1 MTPFERLHPA
11 LQHHIVNS
19 LGWATLRPIQE
30 QAIEPL
36 LAGEHALIIGPTAGG
51 KTEAAFLPLLSRSLT
66 EGWQGLS
73 LLYVCP
79 IRALLNNLETRLTG
93 YAGFVGRRV
102 ELWHGDVREAARRH
116 IRRTPPDILLTTPE
130 SIEVML
136 VSQQSD
142 PRVLFGSVRAVVVD
156 ELHAFAGDDRGWH
169 LLSVLA
175 RVQHIAGGELQ
186 RVGLSATIGN
196 ASELIEW
203 LVSGGTRPRRV
214 IAPGGPPPA
223 SPDVELDYVG
233 TVANAA
239 KVVAHLHRGDKRLVF
254 VDSRARVEQLAAELR
269 TMGVATFV
277 SHSSLSTD
285 ERHRAEAAFSEGN
298 DCVIVATSTLELGI
312 DVGDL
317 DWVIQIDA
325 PATVSAFLQ
334 RLGRT
339 GRRPGTR
346 RNCLFLALSD
356 DAFLRATGLIQLS
369 SEGYVEPVVPPAEP
383 FHILA
388 QQVLALTLQEGG
400 IGRSRW
406 REWVGT
412 VPAFAAM
419 TAEDIRSVLDYMVER
434 TILFDEA
441 GILSVG
447 PEGERSFGYR
457 NFMELF
463 SVFTSPPLF
472 LVLHGRTELGHVHEA
487 SFQVRGEEPPVLL
500 LGGRSWLVTHLDWP
514 RRLAYVEPTELGG
527 LSRWVGLGS
536 ALHFPLCRAI
546 RRVLATGRC
555 PASLTTRAKD
565 YLATLGERFAWIDD
579 ATTAIVHSGEGDVR
593 WWTFA
598 GLRANAALAAALGP
612 LATPRERPDN
622 LSIPV
627 RRDASS
633 ADIRFRFESLHS
645 DTTPVAP
652 LAQDALDGLKFSACV
667 PSELAHRMLRR
678 RLADPEGV
686 RTVLAEPLRTIG
698 VAP

>member
-463 SVFTSPPLF
+463 SVFTSPPSSWSSTAAPNSATSTKPRFRSAARNRPCCSSAAAVGLSPIWTG
-472 LVLHGRTELGHVHEA
+472 LVAWRMWSPLSLAGSPGGWGSAVRCTSPSVAPFGVSWQRDVARLASRRAPRTISRRSA
-487 SFQVRGEEPPVLL
+487 SDSPGSMMRPLRSCTVARVTSA
-500 LGGRSWLVTHLDWP
+500 GGRSPAFAPTRLSPQPWVPWRLHESVRIISRSPCVAMQVP
-514 RRLAYVEPTELGG
+514 R
-527 LSRWVGLGS
+527 
-536 ALHFPLCRAI
+536 I
-546 RRVLATGRC
+546 
-555 PASLTTRAKD
+555 
-565 YLATLGERFAWIDD
+565 
-579 ATTAIVHSGEGDVR
+579 
-593 WWTFA
+593 
-598 GLRANAALAAALGP
+598 
-612 LATPRERPDN
+612 
-622 LSIPV
+622 
-627 RRDASS
+627 
-633 ADIRFRFESLHS
+633 
-645 DTTPVAP
+645 
-652 LAQDALDGLKFSACV
+652 
-667 PSELAHRMLRR
+667 
-678 RLADPEGV
+678 
-686 RTVLAEPLRTIG
+686 
-698 VAP
+698 